1 MTFKTKSG
9 FLGQAIQEIAGNDL
23 WISRIQKADERACPW
38 TADVSDQSKPR
49 TKQMVNRNAATTSGD
64 VR

>member
-1 MTFKTKSG
+1 VTFKTKSG

-38 TADVSDQSKPR
+38 TGVRRVEAAA
-49 TKQMVNRNAATTSGD
+49 KQMVNPHAATTSGD

>member
-1 MTFKTKSG
+1 VTFKTKAG

-38 TADVSDQSKPR
+38 TADVSDQSK